1 MKSNNSYSILI
12 VFLLGVVSYLL
23 WDKNQ
28 NSVPIEQEKF
38 MAYLDSMN
46 QQNKL
51 MFNKLDSLTLVK
63 KEQLRIYEEINL
75 KYDTIQISIDTMPD
89 FEGTKLLLS
98 ISRQLTSKGV
108 E

>member
-12 VFLLGVVSYLL
+12 VFLLSVVSYLL
-23 WDKNQ
+23 WDKYQ
-28 NSVPIEQEKF
+28 NSVPVGQEKF
-38 MAYLDSMN
+38 IAYLDSMN

-89 FEGTKLLLS
+89 LEGTKFLLS